1 MAVTIIL
8 HALASTL
15 TWRAFLWH
23 DNGIVRKGDKYCE
36 YSLPGFVR
44 WCALE
49 DFIFGILPF
58 GISSQ
63 DNRSVDGK
71 REFPFFPF
79 NFNWTHFGSVTCY
92 VQGDASTNMLA
103 STLCSHLSQ
112 QILLVIK
119 GPKVFNHF
127 HRHFPARPTTGGPR
141 PSSSRGP
148 AGCRCA

>member
-1 MAVTIIL
+1 MAYNGGYNNTACFGFYIDMTGL
-8 HALASTL
+8 PLARQ
-15 TWRAFLWH
+15 W
-23 DNGIVRKGDKYCE
+23 DIVRKSDKYRE

-79 NFNWTHFGSVTCY
+79 NFN
-92 VQGDASTNMLA
+92 
-103 STLCSHLSQ
+103 
-112 QILLVIK
+112 
-119 GPKVFNHF
+119 
-127 HRHFPARPTTGGPR
+127 
-141 PSSSRGP
+141 
-148 AGCRCA
+148 